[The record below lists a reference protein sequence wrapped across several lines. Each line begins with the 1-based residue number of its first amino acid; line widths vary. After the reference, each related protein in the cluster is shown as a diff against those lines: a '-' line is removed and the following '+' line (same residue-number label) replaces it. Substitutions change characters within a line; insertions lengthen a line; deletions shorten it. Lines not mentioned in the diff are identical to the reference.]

1 MKLAPFLLLPLIGS
15 AQAVVVTVWSENFE
29 NFDTNKVAVEDQ
41 TNGDWYTSPVLS
53 DTIAAVATLGDFPA
67 QFGTKVLVVGGLTPV
82 YDNGVG
88 GVDEGAD
95 TDVTYTV
102 SSAACYNAPTVE
114 NPISRLTTELFF
126 SPGLGASMVDSF
138 RFSFVDGE
146 GDALTNLLFAPSAT
160 QAGQV
165 SIFRYNNVNVIDT
178 GATIPVGVG
187 ARLELLFDTTINKWS
202 ASISGL
208 DGLNG
213 FVVFANV
220 DANVNPDPNL
230 GNDFGSFSIDW
241 LRNTSNAGWGDNYLA
256 VDNITL
262 ESVPEPGTLALLGLS
277 PLLFA
282 RRRRSKAGA

>member
-1 MKLAPFLLLPLIGS
+1 MKLTPLVLLPLIGS

-29 NFDTNKVAVEDQ
+29 SFDTSKSAVEDQ
-41 TNGDWYTSPVLS
+41 TAGDWYTSPVNT
-53 DTIAAVATLGDFPA
+53 DTIAAINTLGDFPA
-67 QFGTKVLVVGGLTPV
+67 QFGSKVLVVGGIDPV
-82 YDNGVG
+82 FDNVPG
-88 GVDEGAD
+88 GAD
-95 TDVTYTV
+95 DGADIDVAFTV
-102 SSAACYNAPTVE
+102 ASAACYNAPTLA

-126 SPGLGASMVDSF
+126 SPGTGTSMTDSF
-138 RFSFVDGE
+138 RLSFVDGE
-146 GDALTNLLFAPSAT
+146 GDALTNLLFAPSTT

-202 ASISGL
+202 ASLSGL

-220 DANVNPDPNL
+220 DANVAPSPSL

-241 LRNTSNAGWGDNYLA
+241 LRNTGNTGWDDNYLA

-262 ESVPEPGTLALLGLS
+262 ESVPEPGTLVLLGFS